1 MLKGDRV
8 FDLLSLQETFY
19 PFTCV
24 RPCLLFRKPGVWGV
38 LPAWRSRPPGALA
51 GVTAAVTW
59 RHLLSLTDS
68 SSTLVTDGRAQL
80 EWPAVL
86 PERRAGRA
94 TFRRAAVIPH
104 APAAPAQSPSRCQ
117 VTVSSAAAAVLV
129 DLPVGARE
137 PLESEAA
144 SVADHPVW
152 VLSMASWLAERL
164 FVFL

>member
-1 MLKGDRV
+1 M
-8 FDLLSLQETFY
+8 
-19 PFTCV
+19 
-24 RPCLLFRKPGVWGV
+24 
-38 LPAWRSRPPGALA
+38 
-51 GVTAAVTW
+51 
-59 RHLLSLTDS
+59 
-68 SSTLVTDGRAQL
+68 TDGRAQL

-94 TFRRAAVIPH
+94 TFRRAAVVPH
-104 APAAPAQSPSRCQ
+104 APAAPAQSPSPCQ

-144 SVADHPVW
+144 SGADHPVW